1 MGKGFAVLEVDPEFK
16 ALIRPLRK
24 DEYLQLE
31 VNLSIDGCR
40 DPIITWNNII
50 IDGHNRYEICNRLH
64 IPYAVREMPFEN
76 RERAI
81 VWICSNQLG
90 RRNITEET
98 RRYLIGKQY
107 ELEKV
112 ARKHP
117 PNINGFNQYK
127 RRDRSER
134 GETFRRTAQKFSSQ
148 YNVSTGAVQKYA
160 VFSKALDAVGRSDP
174 ELPGKVLSGTFKIS
188 HKNLVALSKMP
199 PEEIRRIGTSSE
211 DLQHP
216 FTSYSDTRKEFVN
229 IEDEPPTP
237 MPETLP
243 PIKVTPKH
251 DPDAEITGLTLTV
264 PSWVSSI
271 ERARNHANIND
282 VSMDAKH
289 RLEAVLLSLQ
299 EKVSEMLSDIR
310 EVHSCKT

>member
-1 MGKGFAVLEVDPEFK
+1 M
-16 ALIRPLRK
+16 
-24 DEYLQLE
+24 
-31 VNLSIDGCR
+31 
-40 DPIITWNNII
+40 
-50 IDGHNRYEICNRLH
+50 
-64 IPYAVREMPFEN
+64 
-76 RERAI
+76 
-81 VWICSNQLG
+81 
-90 RRNITEET
+90 
-98 RRYLIGKQY
+98 
-107 ELEKV
+107 
-112 ARKHP
+112 
-117 PNINGFNQYK
+117 
-127 RRDRSER
+127 
-134 GETFRRTAQKFSSQ
+134 
-148 YNVSTGAVQKYA
+148 QKYA

-229 IEDEPPTP
+229 IEDQPITP